1 MWTFINVD
9 KEQDVDIEFDEEN
22 NERLIK
28 QFEAWNET
36 NKCYTKNDLD
46 KLKDALE
53 MLSNYSNY
61 SNYFRLNAR
70 VDEIELS
77 DDEVDDAYAD
87 IHGTLDTYEDGYDA
101 AREEIDKFIKGIN
114 SVYGC
119 LMQKLEHLAY
129 GYGKQEPLT
138 ADEIKKLKELLDYK
152 LK

>member
-28 QFEAWNET
+28 QFEVWNET
-36 NKCYTKNDLD
+36 NKRYTKDDLD
-46 KLKDALE
+46 KLENALE
-53 MLSNYSNY
+53 MLSDY

-87 IHGTLDTYEDGYDA
+87 IHGTSDTYEDGYNA
-101 AREEIDKFIKGIN
+101 AKEEINKFINGTN
-114 SVYGC
+114 LVYGC
-119 LMQKLEHLAY
+119 LMQKLERLAY
-129 GYGKQEPLT
+129 SYGKQEPLT
-138 ADEIKKLKELLDYK
+138 IDEIKKIKELLDYK